1 MFTSLINLWQY
12 KSIQVY
18 NHHVVDPSQPNLLR
32 DDFPYTR
39 IPPMRFA
46 PEPVPMA
53 RPDSIWITDT
63 TFRDGQQARAPY
75 TLEQIVHLYD
85 LLASMGGPLIRQTEL
100 FAYTPLDREAIAACR
115 QRPGPEVTT
124 WMRASLD
131 DLEAVK
137 ATGVKETG
145 ILASASDYHIY
156 LKMNRTRRQAAED
169 YARVVQA
176 VVDAGIRPR
185 IHLEDLT
192 RADLDGFV
200 APLVESLQNIGRRA
214 GLPVK
219 FRLCDTMGFGLPWPE
234 AALPRGVP
242 RLVQFFTGTL
252 GVSPKQLEWHGH
264 NDFHRGEVNTVG
276 AWLYGCAAANGA
288 LFGFGERT
296 GNPPLEALVIDYIGL
311 TGDDRGIDTTAIT
324 RAAAYFR
331 EVLGTPLPANYPFA
345 GAAFNVTSAGIHADG
360 LLKNEEIYNIFDTA
374 RLLDRPLG
382 ITVNDRS
389 GLAGVAYW
397 VNTTLGLKGRE
408 QIHKDDPRI
417 IAMHEE
423 VRRQYAAGRTT
434 GFSPDEMEALA
445 RLHFG
450 NALATT
456 PRS

>member
-1 MFTSLINLWQY
+1 MIN
-12 KSIQVY
+12 
-18 NHHVVDPSQPNLLR
+18 PSEPNLLR
-32 DDFPYTR
+32 EDFPYSR
-39 IPPMRFA
+39 IPPVRFEA
-46 PEPVPMA
+46 EPAPMA
-53 RPDSIWITDT
+53 RPASIWITDT

-85 LLASMGGPLIRQTEL
+85 LLASMGGPVLRQTEL
-100 FAYTPLDREAIAACR
+100 FAYTSLDREAIAACQ

-131 DLEAVK
+131 DLKSVQS
-137 ATGVKETG
+137 TGVKETG

-156 LKMNRTRRQAAED
+156 LKMNRTRRQATDD

-185 IHLEDLT
+185 VHLEDLT
-192 RADLDGFV
+192 RADLHGFV

-214 GLPVK
+214 GMPVK

-242 RLVQFFTGTL
+242 RLVQFFTRTL
-252 GVSPKQLEWHGH
+252 GVSPEHLEWHGH
-264 NDFHRGEVNTVG
+264 NDFHRGEVNTVA
-276 AWLYGCAAANGA
+276 AWLYGCAAANGS

-296 GNPPLEALVIDYIGL
+296 GNPPLEALVVDYIGL

-331 EVLGTPLPANYPFA
+331 DTLGTPLPSNYPFA
-345 GAAFNVTSAGIHADG
+345 GAGFNVTSAGIHADG

-417 IAMHEE
+417 VAMHEE
-423 VRRQYAAGRTT
+423 VRRQYGAGRST
-434 GFSPDEMEALA
+434 GFSPDEMQALA

-456 PRS
+456 TRS

>member
-1 MFTSLINLWQY
+1 
-12 KSIQVY
+12 
-18 NHHVVDPSQPNLLR
+18 
-32 DDFPYTR
+32 
-39 IPPMRFA
+39 
-46 PEPVPMA
+46 MA
-53 RPDSIWITDT
+53 RPASIWITDT

-75 TLEQIVHLYD
+75 TVEQIVHLYD
-85 LLASMGGPLIRQTEL
+85 LLASMGGPVLRQTEL
-100 FAYTPLDREAIAACR
+100 FAYTALDREAIAACQ

-131 DLEAVK
+131 DLKSVQS
-137 ATGVKETG
+137 TGVKETG

-156 LKMNRTRRQAAED
+156 LKMNRTRRQATDD

-176 VVDAGIRPR
+176 LVDAGIRPR
-185 IHLEDLT
+185 VHLEDLT
-192 RADLDGFV
+192 RADLHGFV

-214 GLPVK
+214 GMPVK

-242 RLVQFFTGTL
+242 RLVQFFTRTL
-252 GVSPKQLEWHGH
+252 GVSPEHLEWHGH
-264 NDFHRGEVNTVG
+264 NDFHRGEVNTVA
-276 AWLYGCAAANGA
+276 AWLYGCAAANGS

-331 EVLGTPLPANYPFA
+331 DTLGTPLPANYPFA
-345 GAAFNVTSAGIHADG
+345 GAGFNVTSAGIHADG

-397 VNTTLGLKGRE
+397 VNTTLGLKGRG

-417 IAMHEE
+417 VAMHEE
-423 VRRQYAAGRTT
+423 VRRQYGAGRST
-434 GFSPDEMEALA
+434 GFSPDEMQALA

-456 PRS
+456 TRS